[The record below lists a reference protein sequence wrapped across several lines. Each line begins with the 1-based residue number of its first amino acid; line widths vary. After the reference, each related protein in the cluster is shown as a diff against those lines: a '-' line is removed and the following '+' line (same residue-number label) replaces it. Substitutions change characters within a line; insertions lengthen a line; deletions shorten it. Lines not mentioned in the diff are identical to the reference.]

1 MSDDEIDLTCINK
14 INVWLRD
21 GDVGTSATAIVTK
34 LTGLNICKPDE
45 MFAPADPSDL
55 IRCIKLLLYV
65 PEFKAR
71 LNEMSE
77 VSPQWKC
84 IIDNWV
90 ELEAMVLNE
99 EPSGRAP
106 KTYERMTYLL
116 HPRKIPV

>member
-1 MSDDEIDLTCINK
+1 M
-14 INVWLRD
+14 
-21 GDVGTSATAIVTK
+21 
-34 LTGLNICKPDE
+34 
-45 MFAPADPSDL
+45 
-55 IRCIKLLLYV
+55 

-116 HPRKIPV
+116 HPRKTPV